1 MGLQRQNPSDDPE
14 EELQKKLSNDQ
25 VEFESENPA
34 EDGVTGQREAADRRK
49 QHQSTINKIKRT
61 QRQSPMRRSLP
72 QQMIKK
78 QNSTEMKEEII
89 HLNRKTLLQILSKLQ
104 KPILITRISEDQ
116 SLDKPMTSPT
126 TTLRVRIRIAS
137 ILNLIVDGEHI

>member
-1 MGLQRQNPSDDPE
+1 MKKE
-14 EELQKKLSNDQ
+14 E
-25 VEFESENPA
+25 
-34 EDGVTGQREAADRRK
+34 
-49 QHQSTINKIKRT
+49 HQSITISKIKRT

-72 QQMIKK
+72 QQQMIKK

-116 SLDKPMTSPT
+116 SLDKPTNDISHNNAKSENQNSFDPEFDSGWRTYIVLARLYSST
-126 TTLRVRIRIAS
+126 TDYGADSRKNPSSTRAAKVKA
-137 ILNLIVDGEHI
+137 NGW